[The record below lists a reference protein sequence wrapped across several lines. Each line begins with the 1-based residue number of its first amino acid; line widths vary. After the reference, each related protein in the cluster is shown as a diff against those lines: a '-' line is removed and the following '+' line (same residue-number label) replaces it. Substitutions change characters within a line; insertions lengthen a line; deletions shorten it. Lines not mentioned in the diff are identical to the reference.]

1 MKKRFALLLV
11 IATIFACTACDEP
24 AEHIHD
30 YTSTVTKE
38 ASCLEVGTRTFTC
51 SCSDSY
57 TEIIALTE
65 HNWSSWQLD
74 TPAFIDQPGTDK
86 RTCSVCST
94 SESRDRTVN
103 AIGNSF
109 YDGGLQYIIL
119 DNGNITADSILNYA
133 CHVLHDYIY
142 EETPSA
148 IIINEL
154 YERFTLPNEFAN
166 DIIEA
171 GKATVGFGMYGY
183 DTAKDTFTLEYQA
196 ESGEFFLKGYVHNS
210 GDLYTAYFGYSDF
223 GFEVMPETIWK
234 VELEF
239 RRANGK
245 ANKYLS
251 ITQVDA
257 LPDNLIECP
266 IDEQGDFP
274 D

>member
-38 ASCLEVGTRTFTC
+38 ASCLKVGTRTFTC

-86 RTCSVCST
+86 RTCSVCSA

-119 DNGNITADSILNYA
+119 DNGN
-133 CHVLHDYIY
+133 
-142 EETPSA
+142 
-148 IIINEL
+148 
-154 YERFTLPNEFAN
+154 
-166 DIIEA
+166 
-171 GKATVGFGMYGY
+171 TVGPVIIVG
-183 DTAKDTFTLEYQA
+183 A
-196 ESGEFFLKGYVHNS
+196 EAAGVRS
-210 GDLYTAYFGYSDF
+210 
-223 GFEVMPETIWK
+223 
-234 VELEF
+234 
-239 RRANGK
+239 
-245 ANKYLS
+245 
-251 ITQVDA
+251 VD
-257 LPDNLIECP
+257 
-266 IDEQGDFP
+266 QFP
-274 D
+274 DRDKALLPAVSNIALL